1 MATVL
6 ITHDLG
12 LAAEHCDRI
21 VVMHAGHV
29 VETAPT
35 AQLFAHPRHP
45 YTARLIA
52 TTPHGTSD
60 LRALAAIAGQLPDL
74 RRSDL
79 PACRFSERCDRAE
92 AACNERPLARLDS
105 GTLHSVACRRPL

>member
-35 AQLFAHPRHP
+35 AELFAHPRHP

-52 TTPHGTSD
+52 TTPHAGSD
-60 LRALAAIAGQLPDL
+60 LRSLAAIPGYLPDL

-79 PACRFSERCDRAE
+79 PACRFSERCERAE
-92 AACNERPLARLDS
+92 PACSELPLARLDA
-105 GTLHSVACRRPL
+105 GAMHSVACRRPL